1 MAKLIYVGT
10 NDDNVSGSSSKAY
23 TIRRVG
29 RNVIAQYG
37 SVQILGGRGGKIHWL
52 GSPRQVTWAFRS
64 VHQAAMFVKN
74 KVAEKEAGYYDK
86 LPGRV
91 RIAPARK

>member
-10 NDDNVSGSSSKAY
+10 NDGNVRGSSSKAY
-23 TIRRVG
+23 AVRHRG
-29 RNVIAQYG
+29 RKVIAQYG
-37 SVQILGGRGGKIHWL
+37 SVQILGGGGGQIYWL
-52 GSPRQVTWAFRS
+52 GSPRETTWAFRS
-64 VHQAAMFVKN
+64 AHQAANFVKK